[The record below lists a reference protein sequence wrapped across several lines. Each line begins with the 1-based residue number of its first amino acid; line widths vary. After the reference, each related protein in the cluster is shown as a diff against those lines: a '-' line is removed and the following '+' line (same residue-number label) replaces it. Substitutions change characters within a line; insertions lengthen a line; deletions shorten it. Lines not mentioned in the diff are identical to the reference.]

1 MSLKDTIIE
10 DTKTAMRNKDAST
23 LGTLRLLQAAIKQ
36 KEIDDRITL
45 DDGGIVT
52 VLQKMLKQR
61 QDSIEA
67 FRQANRQD
75 LLDKEEM
82 EVKVLNQYMPQ
93 QLSNDEITEIIDA
106 AITNTSASSMQ
117 DMGKV
122 MGIVKEKIAGRANM
136 AEVSQIIKSRLS

>member
-45 DDGGIVT
+45 DDAGIVT

-93 QLSNDEITEIIDA
+93 QLSNDEITEIIEA
-106 AITNTSASSMQ
+106 AISDTSASGMQ

>member
-45 DDGGIVT
+45 DDAGIVT

-67 FRQANRQD
+67 FRQAKRQD

-93 QLSNDEITEIIDA
+93 QLSNDEITEIIEA
-106 AITNTSASSMQ
+106 AITNTSASGMQ

>member
-45 DDGGIVT
+45 DDAGIVT

-93 QLSNDEITEIIDA
+93 QLSIDEITEIIEA
-106 AITNTSASSMQ
+106 AIRDTSASGMQ

-122 MGIVKEKIAGRANM
+122 MGIVKEKITGRANM
-136 AEVSQIIKSRLS
+136 AEVSQIIKSRLN

>member
-45 DDGGIVT
+45 DDAGIVT

-93 QLSNDEITEIIDA
+93 QLSNDEINEIIDA
-106 AITNTSASSMQ
+106 AITNTSASGMQ

>member
-10 DTKTAMRNKDAST
+10 DTKTAMRNKDALT

-45 DDGGIVT
+45 DDAGIVT

-106 AITNTSASSMQ
+106 AISDTSASGMQ

>member
-23 LGTLRLLQAAIKQ
+23 LGALRLLQAAIKQ

-45 DDGGIVT
+45 DDAGIVT

-106 AITNTSASSMQ
+106 AITNTSASGMQ

>member
-10 DTKTAMRNKDAST
+10 DTKTAMRNKDALT

-45 DDGGIVT
+45 DDAGIVT

-93 QLSNDEITEIIDA
+93 QLSNDEITEIIDV
-106 AITNTSASSMQ
+106 AITNTSASGMQ

>member
-10 DTKTAMRNKDAST
+10 DTKTAMRNKDALT

-45 DDGGIVT
+45 DDAGIVT

-106 AITNTSASSMQ
+106 AITNTSASGMQ

>member
-45 DDGGIVT
+45 DDAGIVT

-93 QLSNDEITEIIDA
+93 QLPNDEITEIIDA
-106 AITNTSASSMQ
+106 AITNSSASGMQ

>member
-45 DDGGIVT
+45 DDAGIVT

-61 QDSIEA
+61 QDSIDA

>member
-45 DDGGIVT
+45 DDAGIVT

-93 QLSNDEITEIIDA
+93 QLSNDEITEIIEA
-106 AITNTSASSMQ
+106 AITNTSASGMQ
-117 DMGKV
+117 DLGKV

>member
-45 DDGGIVT
+45 DDAGIVT
-52 VLQKMLKQR
+52 VIQKMLKQR

-106 AITNTSASSMQ
+106 AITNTSASGMQ

>member
-1 MSLKDTIIE
+1 MSLKETIIE

-45 DDGGIVT
+45 DDAGIVT

-106 AITNTSASSMQ
+106 AITNTSASGMQ

>member
-45 DDGGIVT
+45 DDAGIVT

-67 FRQANRQD
+67 FRQANRKD

-106 AITNTSASSMQ
+106 AITNTSASGMQ

>member
-45 DDGGIVT
+45 DDAGIVT

-106 AITNTSASSMQ
+106 AITNTSASGMQ

-122 MGIVKEKIAGRANM
+122 MAIVKEKIAGRANM

>member
-45 DDGGIVT
+45 DDAGIVT

-106 AITNTSASSMQ
+106 AITNISASGMQ

>member
-45 DDGGIVT
+45 DDVGIVT

-106 AITNTSASSMQ
+106 AITSTSASGMQ

>member
-45 DDGGIVT
+45 DDAGIVT

-106 AITNTSASSMQ
+106 AITNTSASGMQ

-136 AEVSQIIKSRLS
+136 AKVSQIIKSRLS

>member
-45 DDGGIVT
+45 DDAGIVT

-93 QLSNDEITEIIDA
+93 QLSNDEITEIIEA
-106 AITNTSASSMQ
+106 AITNTSASGMQ

>member
-10 DTKTAMRNKDAST
+10 DTKTAMRNRDAST

-45 DDGGIVT
+45 DDAGILT

-82 EVKVLNQYMPQ
+82 EVNVLNQYMPQ

-106 AITNTSASSMQ
+106 AISDTSASGMQ

-136 AEVSQIIKSRLS
+136 AEVSQIIKSHLS

>member
-10 DTKTAMRNKDAST
+10 DTKTAMRNKDALT

-45 DDGGIVT
+45 DDAGIVT

>member
-45 DDGGIVT
+45 DDAGIVT

-93 QLSNDEITEIIDA
+93 QLPNDEITEIIDA
-106 AITNTSASSMQ
+106 AITNTSASGMQ

>member
-45 DDGGIVT
+45 DDAGIVA

-106 AITNTSASSMQ
+106 AITSTSASGMQ

>member
-45 DDGGIVT
+45 DDAGIVT

-67 FRQANRQD
+67 FRQAKRQD

-93 QLSNDEITEIIDA
+93 QLSNDEITEIIDV
-106 AITNTSASSMQ
+106 AITNTSASGMQ

>member
-10 DTKTAMRNKDAST
+10 DTKNAMRNKDAST

-45 DDGGIVT
+45 DDIGIVT

-106 AITNTSASSMQ
+106 AISDTSASGMQ

>member
-45 DDGGIVT
+45 DDAGIVT

-93 QLSNDEITEIIDA
+93 QLSNDEITQIIDA
-106 AITNTSASSMQ
+106 AITNTSASGMQ

>member
-45 DDGGIVT
+45 DDAGIVT

-93 QLSNDEITEIIDA
+93 QLSNDEINEIIDA
-106 AITNTSASSMQ
+106 AISDTSASGMQ

-136 AEVSQIIKSRLS
+136 AEVSQIITSRLS

>member
-36 KEIDDRITL
+36 KEIDDRIIL
-45 DDGGIVT
+45 DDAGIVT

-93 QLSNDEITEIIDA
+93 QLSNDEITEIIEA
-106 AITNTSASSMQ
+106 AIRGASASGMQ

>member
-45 DDGGIVT
+45 DDAGIVT

-106 AITNTSASSMQ
+106 AITNTSASGMQ

-122 MGIVKEKIAGRANM
+122 MGIVKEKTAGRANM

>member
-45 DDGGIVT
+45 DDAGIVT

-106 AITNTSASSMQ
+106 AITNTSASGMQ

-136 AEVSQIIKSRLS
+136 SEVSQIIKSRLS

>member
-45 DDGGIVT
+45 DDAGIVT

-93 QLSNDEITEIIDA
+93 QLPNDEITEIIDA

>member
-45 DDGGIVT
+45 DDAGIVT

-106 AITNTSASSMQ
+106 AITNTSASGMQ

>member
-45 DDGGIVT
+45 DDAGIVT

-93 QLSNDEITEIIDA
+93 QLSNNEITEIIDA
-106 AITNTSASSMQ
+106 AITNTSASGMQ

>member
-45 DDGGIVT
+45 DDADIVT

-93 QLSNDEITEIIDA
+93 QLSIDEITEIIEA
-106 AITNTSASSMQ
+106 AIRDTSASGMQ

-122 MGIVKEKIAGRANM
+122 MGIVKEKITGRANM

>member
-45 DDGGIVT
+45 DDAGIVT

-67 FRQANRQD
+67 FRQAKRQD

-106 AITNTSASSMQ
+106 AITNTSASGMQ

>member
-45 DDGGIVT
+45 DDAGIVT

-106 AITNTSASSMQ
+106 AITNSSASGMQ

>member
-45 DDGGIVT
+45 DNAGIVT

-106 AITNTSASSMQ
+106 AITNTSASGMQ